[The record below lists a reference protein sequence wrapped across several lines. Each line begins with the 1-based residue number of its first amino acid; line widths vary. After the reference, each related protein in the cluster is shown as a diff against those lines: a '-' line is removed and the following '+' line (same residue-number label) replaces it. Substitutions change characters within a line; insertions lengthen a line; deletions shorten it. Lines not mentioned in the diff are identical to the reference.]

1 MIYLHKILPAIAS
14 PIIAIIAL
22 FIISMFA
29 RRRWIQMATITV
41 VLISTNPIVGK
52 LATAHLERD
61 FPPKQIS
68 ATDNINTVIVLSGM
82 LTAIVTQNGDVL
94 YEFNS
99 AADRIEAGIAM
110 MQSGQAKRMI
120 LTRGQ
125 VPWSAGE
132 PEGEFL
138 MRYAV
143 ARGIAPQQ
151 ITLTGIAAN
160 TEDEARQIAG
170 MASDGESVG
179 IITSAFHM
187 PRALQVFRAHGMDPL
202 PIAVDYRQSF
212 DRLTFMDFIP
222 SSRALD
228 DVSIFVRE
236 MIGRAYYYIK
246 F

>member
-14 PIIAIIAL
+14 PIITIIAL

-29 RRRWIQMATITV
+29 RSRWIQVATIAT
-41 VLISTNPIVGK
+41 VLISTNPIIAG

-61 FPPKQIS
+61 FPPTQIAS
-68 ATDNINTVIVLSGM
+68 IDNINTVIVLSGM
-82 LTAIVTQNGDVL
+82 LTPIATQNGDIL

-99 AADRIEAGIAM
+99 AVDRIEAGIVM

-143 ARGIAPQQ
+143 ARGIAPQK

-170 MASDGESVG
+170 MVSDGESVG
-179 IITSAFHM
+179 VITSAFHM
-187 PRALQVFRAHGMDPL
+187 PRAMQVFRAHGIDPL
-202 PIAVDYRQSF
+202 PIAVDYRQGSG
-212 DRLTFMDFIP
+212 RLTFMDFIP
-222 SSRALD
+222 SSGALD
-228 DVSIFVRE
+228 DVSIFARE
-236 MIGRAYYYIK
+236 MIGRAYYHIK